1 MLTIQWKQTSGRK
14 RARKYYADNFWD
26 AKDDLFTDFL
36 ILRQTI
42 IAAYYC
48 LENMGFAQEDVNDQS
63 AISSPLS

>member
-1 MLTIQWKQTSGRK
+1 MVVNTQENIMLTI
-14 RARKYYADNFWD
+14 FWD

-63 AISSPLS
+63 TISSPLS